1 MAGMKVG
8 KKKRQPTEEEA
19 ERGVVQVKR
28 DIFGRTVEKFDGGV
42 KTVTSK
48 SGRKTKVKG
57 L

>member
-1 MAGMKVG
+1 MKVG

-28 DIFGRTVEKFDGGV
+28 DIFGRRVELFDRDV

-48 SGRKTKVKG
+48 DGRKTKVKG
-57 L
+57 RI